1 MNHYIVM
8 AIIMIFAGVL
18 STMNVWADKMDD
30 MRLSIN
36 DGYMIAL
43 MTGWMIFF
51 MGLYYKDTL
60 PALIGATIALLIL
73 LAIRNQLFVSQDQY
87 LRGMIPHHSMAVHMS
102 RKLLQKDTNLRGF
115 VQNIVTTQEKEIE
128 LMKNV
133 IAHMD
138 AVPT

>member
-8 AIIMIFAGVL
+8 AIIMIFAGIL
-18 STMNVWADKMDD
+18 STMNVWADTIDD

-36 DGYMIAL
+36 DAYMIAL

-60 PALIGATIALLIL
+60 PALIGAAITLLIVI
-73 LAIRNQLFVSQDQY
+73 AIRNQLFVTQDQY

-102 RKLLQKDTNLRGF
+102 RKLLEKDTNLRTF
-115 VQNIVTTQEKEIE
+115 IQNIVTTQEKEIE

-133 IAHMD
+133 IARMH